1 MFWEEAQ
8 EAVLTYVFG
17 VDVWLSVSLTW
28 AEPRTKLIII
38 IITVQHVSAYTVV
51 RAIPL
56 VNGAPGAP
64 ATWGCETPEPLE
76 LKLSYNIAEQTDTA
90 VFVFSFLFF
99 C

>member
-38 IITVQHVSAYTVV
+38 IITV
-51 RAIPL
+51 
-56 VNGAPGAP
+56 
-64 ATWGCETPEPLE
+64 
-76 LKLSYNIAEQTDTA
+76 
-90 VFVFSFLFF
+90 
-99 C
+99 